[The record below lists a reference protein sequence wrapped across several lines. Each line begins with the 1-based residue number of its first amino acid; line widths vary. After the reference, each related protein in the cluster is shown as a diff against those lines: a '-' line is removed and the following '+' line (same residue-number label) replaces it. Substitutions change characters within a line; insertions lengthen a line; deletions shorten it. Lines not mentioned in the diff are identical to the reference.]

1 MKTMCHPMES
11 QPSTYRR
18 RPCGSPAKYRPSRRW
33 ASCSSFQAAQDAA
46 VFIPPPPPHQVSD
59 PLGGQDSK
67 TPCHVAA
74 GWRSGLWKSIP
85 EATSVEVK
93 SSRVVGVSGRL

>member
-33 ASCSSFQAAQDAA
+33 ASCSSFQAVQDAA
-46 VFIPPPPPHQVSD
+46 CLSLPHLPTRALTLWVGRTAK
-59 PLGGQDSK
+59 LRATWLQDGV
-67 TPCHVAA
+67 P
-74 GWRSGLWKSIP
+74 GSGNPFLKP
-85 EATSVEVK
+85 
-93 SSRVVGVSGRL
+93 RL